1 VYRALHSLAF
11 LESSVNEMMVDA
23 PNWFNA
29 PLQMSTTDAIYFFQP
44 FFIALY
50 AFLEIVDLDLG
61 LDVPAFFLLLIF
73 PTSEFFIIIL
83 LSYLCL
89 NDRGIAPPTLIRINL
104 RMLGS

>member
-1 VYRALHSLAF
+1 MYRALHSLAF

-29 PLQMSTTDAIYFFQP
+29 PLQISTTDAIYFFQP
-44 FFIALY
+44 FFMAEY
-50 AFLEIVDLDLG
+50 AFLEIVDLDFG

-83 LSYLCL
+83 VSYIYCK
-89 NDRGIAPPTLIRINL
+89 DRGIAPPT
-104 RMLGS
+104 